1 MTKLPLGAIA
11 FSGLLLFCASAQA
24 GTISLLSLIETSD
37 NDRIQNIGPFAT
49 DAPPGDTENSLIL
62 NAADTGGSAF
72 SAWDESTRDHRVGV
86 SARTRENSPD
96 AFAAS
101 VGRVEER
108 QTYIA
113 DTAGTV
119 TLDYTLD
126 IFHLLV
132 SDLTPLRDFYS
143 YGLSLALVG
152 ETSNYGRIYESAL
165 DPDPIFLTN
174 GGVRTLDFS
183 GQIDV
188 AAGEEFSVE
197 MVLFGQMGQ
206 FTPIGRFFRGTLNLH
221 GDWMVSST
229 GDFRPVPDDLAPV
242 PLPAGLP
249 LMICGLGALGCM
261 RWREH
266 SMVS

>member
-24 GTISLLSLIETSD
+24 GTVSLLSFIE
-37 NDRIQNIGPFAT
+37 IGPVAT
-49 DAPPGDTENSLIL
+49 DAPPENTENSLVL
-62 NAADTGGSAF
+62 NAADTGGSTF
-72 SAWDESTRDHRVGV
+72 SAWDEGTHDHRVGV
-86 SARTRENSPD
+86 SARTQENSPD

-108 QTYIA
+108 QSYIA
-113 DTAGTV
+113 DTAGTI
-119 TLDYTLD
+119 TFDYTLD

-132 SDLTPLRDFYS
+132 SDLAPLRDFYN

-152 ETSNYGRIYESAL
+152 ETSNYGQIYESTL

-174 GGVRTLDFS
+174 GGIRTLDFS

-206 FTPIGRFFRGTLNLH
+206 FTPIGAFFQGTLNLD

-229 GDFRPVPDDLAPV
+229 GDFRPVLDDLAPV

-249 LMICGLGALGCM
+249 LIVCGLGALGCM
-261 RWREH
+261 RLRKR

>member
-24 GTISLLSLIETSD
+24 GTVSLLSFIETSD
-37 NDRIQNIGPFAT
+37 NDRFQEIGPFT
-49 DAPPGDTENSLIL
+49 PEAPPGNTETSLTL
-62 NAADTGGSAF
+62 DAADSGGSAF
-72 SAWDESTRDHRVGV
+72 SAWNESARDHRVGV
-86 SARTRENSPD
+86 SARTLENSPG

-101 VGRVEER
+101 FGRVEER
-108 QTYIA
+108 QSYIA

-119 TLDYTLD
+119 TLDYSLD

-132 SDLTPLRDFYS
+132 SDLAPLRDFYS
-143 YGLSLALVG
+143 YGLSLALIG
-152 ETSNYGRIYESAL
+152 ETTNYARIYESTF
-165 DPDPIFLTN
+165 DPDPIFLAN
-174 GGVRTLDFS
+174 SGVRTLDFS
-183 GQIDV
+183 GEIDV

-206 FTPIGRFFRGTLNLH
+206 FTPVGAFFQGTLNLQ

-249 LMICGLGALGCM
+249 LMVCGLGVLGCM
-261 RWREH
+261 RLRKR
-266 SMVS
+266 SVV